1 MWAVMGGVCDSW
13 LVMSGVCD
21 CGLVMEVLSG
31 FVWEG
36 LWGEYVGIQNMWTIL
51 GDKNSIHDG
60 QFWASDTQTDD
71 TLLLFY
77 SIDSSGVYS

>member
-1 MWAVMGGVCDSW
+1 MGGVCDSW